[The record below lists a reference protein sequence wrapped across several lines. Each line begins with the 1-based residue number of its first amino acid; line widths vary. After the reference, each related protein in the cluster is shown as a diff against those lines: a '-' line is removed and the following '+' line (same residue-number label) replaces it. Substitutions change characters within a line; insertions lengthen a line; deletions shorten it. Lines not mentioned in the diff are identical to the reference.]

1 MVDRVRALENVAL
14 PVPSGEM
21 STRVVRQATTAKRV
35 PREGRRGDFGLAKSF
50 LEKLVSLD
58 PSNPNISQLTQMI
71 KNKESLN
78 EPGFS
83 FVSCLPK

>member
-35 PREGRRGDFGLAKSF
+35 PREGRRGDFGLVKSSE
-50 LEKLVSLD
+50 LL
-58 PSNPNISQLTQMI
+58 IT
-71 KNKESLN
+71 
-78 EPGFS
+78 
-83 FVSCLPK
+83 